1 VGGRRGA
8 LVAIV
13 LTTLVDIVLHS
24 AGVYPPIDQQINDS
38 QAALATAYRIV
49 IGGAYLTARLAPSK
63 PMKPA
68 LILGAVGAVVALA
81 GAMATWNK
89 NLGPHWYPIALVI
102 LAIPQCWL
110 GGKLFEKA
118 GSRAAQ
124 HA

>member
-1 VGGRRGA
+1 
-8 LVAIV
+8 
-13 LTTLVDIVLHS
+13 
-24 AGVYPPIDQQINDS
+24 
-38 QAALATAYRIV
+38 
-49 IGGAYLTARLAPSK
+49 
-63 PMKPA
+63 
-68 LILGAVGAVVALA
+68 
-81 GAMATWNK
+81 MATWNK